1 MQPIY
6 IYIYHIVVA
15 AYIYS
20 STCGG
25 FFYEISAV
33 FPYPVYCQLIYIWR
47 GGWTGE
53 VLLLRATCWRPHQS
67 FLRWNTV
74 TYIIAQTWVFKRNS
88 TLISAALRLLH
99 LPIFVA
105 HYNCF
110 ILYLY
115 WLWAM
120 SSFFTCLKIEYGHEH
135 DFMWVEKYNLNDIN
149 ES

>member
-1 MQPIY
+1 MNVNKQICNL
-6 IYIYHIVVA
+6 YIYHIVVA

-33 FPYPVYCQLIYIWR
+33 FLYPLSTHLYLERRVYVPSVTIASHMLETPPVFPKVFTI
-47 GGWTGE
+47 
-53 VLLLRATCWRPHQS
+53 
-67 FLRWNTV
+67 

-115 WLWAM
+115 WLWACL
-120 SSFFTCLKIEYGHEH
+120 FFYMLKTRIWTRTWFSVGWE
-135 DFMWVEKYNLNDIN
+135 I
-149 ES
+149 